1 MKKLLIAATVVL
13 VSSSPLVLLPMEKEL
28 ALTPKQVQKLT
39 QNTTA
44 SLSQFK
50 QIPKNP
56 RTITNILTY
65 KNKELTEFKTSIQAD
80 TKLSIS
86 TIFWNAKGEPVFQLQ
101 DGGYVAA
108 SQKSIVDDSIYNQKP
123 VDMTFWAKDG
133 LTVYKEPYVLGTEK
147 ADSKLASFKP
157 IKVSQVAQTHAGT
170 YYLVDGEGWI
180 NASDL
185 STTDNRIESVQKVLN
200 EKYNN
205 QERISVYVKQLDT
218 NRVAA
223 INDEKSMYA
232 ASVAKLGVLYYAQE
246 RLSQEKLSDEYQY
259 TSAVNGFPGA
269 YDPDGSGKISK
280 MPDDKNYS
288 LENLLKAVA
297 QNSDNVATNILGYY
311 VANQYDKA
319 FQKSV
324 DKAAATSWNM
334 DKKELTARAAGTLM
348 EAVYRQ
354 NGDIINYLSSTDY
367 DGERI
372 SKNIDVPVAHK
383 IGDAYDFKHDVA
395 IVYADS
401 PFILSIFTDK
411 EGYDKIT
418 SIADDVYGIL
428 K

>member
-101 DGGYVAA
+101 DGDYVAA

-123 VDMTFWAKDG
+123 VDMTFWTKDG

-157 IKVSQVAQTHAGT
+157 IKVSQAAQTHAGT

-232 ASVAKLGVLYYAQE
+232 ASVAKLGVLY
-246 RLSQEKLSDEYQY
+246 LSL
-259 TSAVNGFPGA
+259 
-269 YDPDGSGKISK
+269 IH
-280 MPDDKNYS
+280 
-288 LENLLKAVA
+288 
-297 QNSDNVATNILGYY
+297 I
-311 VANQYDKA
+311 
-319 FQKSV
+319 
-324 DKAAATSWNM
+324 
-334 DKKELTARAAGTLM
+334 
-348 EAVYRQ
+348 
-354 NGDIINYLSSTDY
+354 
-367 DGERI
+367 
-372 SKNIDVPVAHK
+372 
-383 IGDAYDFKHDVA
+383 
-395 IVYADS
+395 
-401 PFILSIFTDK
+401 
-411 EGYDKIT
+411 
-418 SIADDVYGIL
+418 
-428 K
+428 